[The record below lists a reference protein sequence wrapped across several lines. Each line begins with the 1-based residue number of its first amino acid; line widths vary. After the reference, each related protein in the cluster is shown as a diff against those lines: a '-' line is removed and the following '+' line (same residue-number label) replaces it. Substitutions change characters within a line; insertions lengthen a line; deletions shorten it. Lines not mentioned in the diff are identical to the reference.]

1 MILLCGGEKGGTGK
15 STIATNLAAMRLK
28 ETTDVLLLDTDP
40 QASSSYWSSIRDED
54 ESLKRVSCVQKFGKG
69 LEKELYALSEKYD
82 DLIIDAG
89 GRDSAELRASMLAA
103 DMILIPVMPGQFDV
117 WTLDRVERLISEAGN
132 INAEF
137 DALVVINR
145 AAPNP
150 QIKEVEELKELL
162 EEFENLTLAET
173 VIRDRIAYRRAV
185 REGKSVIEMTPK
197 DGKAGAEMM
206 NLYEEVYGK
215 TE

>member
-28 ETTDVLLLDTDP
+28 ESADVLLLDTDP

-82 DLIIDAG
+82 DLIHDAG
-89 GRDSAELRASMLAA
+89 GRDGSDLTAAMLAA
-103 DMILIPVMPGQFDV
+103 DKILIPVMPGQFDV

-150 QIKEVEELKELL
+150 QIKEVDELKELL

-185 REGKSVIEMTPK
+185 REGKSVMEMTPK